1 MNKFNLVLKV
11 FKDEFSIEYEKI
23 IYSNSAFIEP
33 VIDGNNL
40 TTESTNRK
48 GIVVWNEVKKTIS
61 KSGQF
66 LILTC
71 VCGIADDGGF
81 DLVDV
86 KRKEKSVLWKFKDES
101 NWIWEFDKK
110 EYDLEINRLK
120 KEITELSVEITLE
133 PENVIFPE

>member
-1 MNKFNLVLKV
+1 M
-11 FKDEFSIEYEKI
+11 FKDEISIEYEKI

-40 TTESTNRK
+40 TTESTDRK

-101 NWIWEFDKK
+101 NWIWEFDK
-110 EYDLEINRLK
+110 
-120 KEITELSVEITLE
+120 
-133 PENVIFPE
+133 FPE